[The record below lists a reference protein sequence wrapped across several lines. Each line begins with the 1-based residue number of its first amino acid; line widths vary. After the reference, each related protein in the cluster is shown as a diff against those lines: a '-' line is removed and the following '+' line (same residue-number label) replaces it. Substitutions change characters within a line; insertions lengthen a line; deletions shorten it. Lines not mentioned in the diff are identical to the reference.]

1 MNVTSVTGTRHEAP
15 SRLAGRGA
23 YTIMNNEP
31 RVPSQRSTHLG
42 YCLSHPAEPGEPQ
55 EALGFRSSSSFVV
68 QVKNPLA
75 PVPGGQHVGLS
86 PNKRAN
92 YPDWLINNAFG
103 KGRGRGQENYG
114 LHFAPVESTEL
125 LEYEGAELLLIAAR
139 SGEEGPETSLGEGRG
154 HGKHHP
160 YCAALR

>member
-1 MNVTSVTGTRHEAP
+1 
-15 SRLAGRGA
+15 
-23 YTIMNNEP
+23 MNNEP
-31 RVPSQRSTHLG
+31 RVPSQRSPHLG

-55 EALGFRSSSSFVV
+55 EALGLRSSSPFVV

-75 PVPGGQHVGLS
+75 PVPGGQRVGLF

-92 YPDWLINNAFG
+92 YPDWFINNTFG

-114 LHFAPVESTEL
+114 LRFAPVESTKS
-125 LEYEGAELLLIAAR
+125 LEYEGAELQVRRRLEWYY
-139 SGEEGPETSLGEGRG
+139 SSLGEGGR
-154 HGKHHP
+154 HGGYRP